1 MPANVGILEVL
12 AEMRHFQP
20 ALSSEPVRRRA
31 MQTDYVFVLSEPG
44 RVFACL
50 FHCKTLLAC
59 LFGFFDLHWCMCVL
73 GVLAEMRHFQPA
85 LSSEPVRRRAMQTD
99 YVFVLSEPGRVFACL
114 FPCKTLL
121 ACLFGFFI
129 CIGACAF
136 LECRLR

>member
-1 MPANVGILEVL
+1 
-12 AEMRHFQP
+12 MRQ
-20 ALSSEPVRRRA
+20 
-31 MQTDYVFVLSEPG
+31 
-44 RVFACL
+44 
-50 FHCKTLLAC
+50 
-59 LFGFFDLHWCMCVL
+59 
-73 GVLAEMRHFQPA
+73 FQPA

-121 ACLFGFFI
+121 ACLFGCWI